1 MKAPRCSSLAYMA
14 IDAPIVGRL
23 WLAATEAGLCAIEF
37 GGDEAVFVHTLERRW
52 GVTPQ
57 PDGRPLAAARQQ
69 LLEYLG
75 RQRRVFDLPLDLRL
89 LRPFQKQVLDA
100 TLAVPWGQATT
111 YRTLAVQVG
120 RPHSGRAVG
129 RAQATNPI
137 PLIIPC
143 HRVIGSD
150 GSLRG
155 YGGGLEMKA
164 ALLQL
169 EGVTLV

>member
-1 MKAPRCSSLAYMA
+1 MKGPRCSSLAYTDT
-14 IDAPIVGRL
+14 DAPIAGHL
-23 WLAATEAGLCAIEF
+23 WLAATEVGLCAIEL
-37 GGDEAVFVHTLERRW
+37 GGDEAAFVHALERRW

-57 PDGRPLAAARQQ
+57 RDDGPLAAARQQ
-69 LLEYLG
+69 VQEYLAG
-75 RQRRVFDLPLDLRL
+75 RRKTFDLPLDLRL
-89 LRPFQKQVLDA
+89 LRPFQRQVLDA

-111 YRTLAVQVG
+111 YRTLAVQAG
-120 RPHSGRAVG
+120 RPRAGRAVG

-137 PLIIPC
+137 PLVIPC

-164 ALLQL
+164 ALLRL
-169 EGVTLV
+169 EGVTLL